1 MIILDLKRDPTFHF
15 AAQIHDYNIGK
26 KSPFTKIAFF
36 RFSDLFSSVPV
47 DNILLWNI
55 SIEF

>member
-47 DNILLWNI
+47 DNILL
-55 SIEF
+55 SSTA